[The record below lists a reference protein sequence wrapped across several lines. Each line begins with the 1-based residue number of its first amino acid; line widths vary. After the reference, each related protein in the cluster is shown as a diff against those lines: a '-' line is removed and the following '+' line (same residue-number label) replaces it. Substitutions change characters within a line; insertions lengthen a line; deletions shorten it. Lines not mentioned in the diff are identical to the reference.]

1 MKTKIKQFCLLWA
14 VIFILIADLSCKD
27 RDKGKDTKDKEKPPS
42 SPSYACFRARQ
53 KKAKKIRILDTLKN
67 VEAYVLTET
76 DTNCKNR
83 YQSHFVQ
90 ALVNKDPRIL
100 RDFLDTSRD
109 WTLGPDLVYRCG
121 GDPYLKDKPII
132 VLLNGLLYIEEINGR
147 PYYFY
152 DEGEG
157 NPAYIKVE

>member
-27 RDKGKDTKDKEKPPS
+27 RDKSKDTKDKEKPPA

-53 KKAKKIRILDTLKN
+53 KKAKKIRILDTM
-67 VEAYVLTET
+67 
-76 DTNCKNR
+76 TN
-83 YQSHFVQ
+83 VQ
-90 ALVNKDPRIL
+90 AVVLRVIDCKDCPQTHFAEALVIKPEVL
-100 RDFLDTSRD
+100 AEFLDPSVP
-109 WTLGPDLVYRCG
+109 WKLGPNMVYRCG
-121 GDPYLKDKPII
+121 GDPYLEDKPQR
-132 VLLNGLLYIEEINGR
+132 VLLNGLFYIEAINGN

>member
-27 RDKGKDTKDKEKPPS
+27 RGKGKDTKDKEKPPS

-67 VEAYVLTET
+67 VEAYVVLMDSKT
-76 DTNCKNR
+76 CP
-83 YQSHFVQ
+83 QSPHAGEIWWLDYPNIRKEF
-90 ALVNKDPRIL
+90 I
-100 RDFLDTSRD
+100 DTSKD
-109 WTLGPDLVYRCG
+109 ISLGPQYAYRCG
-121 GDPYLKDKPII
+121 GDPYLEDAPRK
-132 VLLNGLLYIEEINGR
+132 VLLNGLFYIEAINDSC
-147 PYYFY
+147 YHYFY

-157 NPAYIKVE
+157 NPAYTKVE